1 VLAENRDRWE
11 SLTEADR
18 ERVELLA
25 ATIAKRLLQQ
35 PILHLKA
42 GSDDH
47 ATYEYIQALRELFG
61 LETEVDSAFAGPSEN
76 TEPQAEVTPL
86 RRRRARGRT

>member
-1 VLAENRDRWE
+1 
-11 SLTEADR
+11 
-18 ERVELLA
+18 VELLA

-61 LETEVDSAFAGPSEN
+61 LEGELTSAFAGKPEAAQAQRAETEGVSALPS
-76 TEPQAEVTPL
+76 EVTPL
-86 RRRRARGRT
+86 RRRARRRN